1 MSKKFTKILGGLA
14 AAGAVAAGIFYWYK
28 KHNSEDDFEDEFNE
42 DFENEEFELDEDLKE
57 VSDRG
62 YTTLTPATEAE
73 SKEEPASE
81 DTCTEKY
88 CQEGSSAEDTAPS
101 ESAADSTSEEEPK
114 AE

>member
-73 SKEEPASE
+73 TNEAPSSEEPSPEAPCSE
-81 DTCTEKY
+81 EHS
-88 CQEGSSAEDTAPS
+88 QEEAPAEDTADV
-101 ESAADSTSEEEPK
+101 SAEEEPK